1 MPPLV
6 KSPGYFFGIAFFVLS
21 LVGCSTQQNRLLNRE
36 WHALNTKYNV
46 VYHGNLSFEEQWTL
60 LQSGYRENFW
70 ERLPVER
77 IQVDVPAGIKY
88 AATEDGPFSQAEAKA
103 VKAIRK
109 HGMLVDGQERNR
121 QMIES
126 YLLLGKSRYYDQRF
140 VPALETFRFIIQ
152 YYKATNALNETRI
165 WKEKTNVRLG
175 NPEVA
180 LENLRRLLANR
191 KLKPQ
196 EKADAFGVM
205 AQAYMDLNQPAAAVE
220 ALAAALKTTAKKVE
234 RGRYGYL
241 RGQLFEE
248 LGQRDSALTAY
259 RQVAAKKH
267 AVSYDFWIN
276 AQLRSLALQ
285 RPEDLGDAAVE
296 QLSLWA
302 KRWENQEYRD
312 KIFFYQAQIQKGLGR
327 DSLYVYGL
335 NQSLKWA
342 QNDPVL
348 QGIVQEQL
356 AEHYFDR
363 KHYLLA
369 AAHLDTLLPLL
380 PNPSDRWRAANS
392 KKEKLQ
398 SLVEYLNRAT
408 ELDSVLTLASLSA
421 EEQRARL
428 TAALERKKM
437 LEEEKAARIQA
448 QKTQEDPGGV
458 KNTSDASGK
467 KAPVFYFY
475 DPKQLALGAEAFAQ
489 NWGNIAWQDNWRDQA
504 NASSSLLPSTGVTG
518 NNTNTP
524 KTKSNRSRMSVDAP
538 DQPRDQQPG
547 VDSAEPQESMDE
559 IDQQI
564 AQLPTN
570 QQEIDALRH
579 ERVGVYFQ
587 IGQLYVSRL
596 AEPALAIPALEKA
609 VDYPQEH
616 PSKLPALYA
625 LYQAH
630 TSLKSQAAERYK
642 EQIQAEYPQSV
653 YAQYLAQ
660 PDRALTPATSL
671 LDSQYA
677 EVYALFTDQQYR
689 AVIEQIDE
697 VLEQSWSPEQ
707 VSPWVLLRA
716 QAMGKT
722 QGKEAFLQELERIVR
737 DYPNTPAALS
747 ASVWSAADSGE
758 PIFGDAEPYDHYK
771 AAVLLPRLS
780 KVQDSLLMD
789 RLNKWLLSQNQET
802 RLRISR
808 DAYDQS
814 RDFYVVH
821 GYLDPKKAN
830 ALIQEKIWAQKPLS
844 QGKFFVFLASH
855 YRKIQ
860 LYKALD
866 AYQEQRSPKNP

>member
-6 KSPGYFFGIAFFVLS
+6 KSLGYFFGIAFFVLS
-21 LVGCSTQQNRLLNRE
+21 LVGCSTQQNRLLHRE

-77 IQVDVPAGIKY
+77 IQVDGPAGIKY

-140 VPALETFRFIIQ
+140 VPALEAFRFIIQ
-152 YYKATNALNETRI
+152 YHKATNALNETRI

-327 DSLYVYGL
+327 DSLYVSGL

-398 SLVEYLNRAT
+398 NLVEYLNRAT

-428 TAALERKKM
+428 TAALERKKI

-458 KNTSDASGK
+458 KNTSDASRK

-489 NWGNIAWQDNWRDQA
+489 NWGNRAWQDNWRDQA
-504 NASSSLLPSTGVTG
+504 NAPSSLLPSTGVTG
-518 NNTNTP
+518 NNTNTT

-677 EVYALFTDQQYR
+677 QVYALFTDQQYR

-716 QAMGKT
+716 QAMGRTK
-722 QGKEAFLQELERIVR
+722 GKEAFLQELERIVR

-808 DAYDQS
+808 DAYDQN

-830 ALIQEKIWAQKPLS
+830 ALVQEKIWVQKPLS
-844 QGKFFVFLASH
+844 QGQFFVFLASH

-866 AYQEQRSPKNP
+866 AYQEQRPPKNP

>member
-6 KSPGYFFGIAFFVLS
+6 KSLGYFFGIAFFVLS
-21 LVGCSTQQNRLLNRE
+21 LVGCSTQQNRLLHRE

-77 IQVDVPAGIKY
+77 IQVDGPAGIKY

-140 VPALETFRFIIQ
+140 VPALEAFRFIIQ
-152 YYKATNALNETRI
+152 YHKATNALNETRI

-327 DSLYVYGL
+327 DSLYVSGL

-398 SLVEYLNRAT
+398 NLVEYLNRAT

-437 LEEEKAARIQA
+437 LEEEKAARTQA

-475 DPKQLALGAEAFAQ
+475 DPKQLALGAEAFAP
-489 NWGNIAWQDNWRDQA
+489 NWGNRAWQDNWRDQA

-653 YAQYLAQ
+653 YAQYLDQ

-677 EVYALFTDQQYR
+677 QVYALFTDQQYR

-716 QAMGKT
+716 QAMGRTK
-722 QGKEAFLQELERIVR
+722 GKEAFLQELERIVR

-830 ALIQEKIWAQKPLS
+830 ALVQEKIWVQKPLS
-844 QGKFFVFLASH
+844 QGQFFVFLASH

-866 AYQEQRSPKNP
+866 AYQEQRPPKNP

>member
-21 LVGCSTQQNRLLNRE
+21 LVGCSTQQNRLLHRE

-77 IQVDVPAGIKY
+77 IQVDGPAGIKY

-140 VPALETFRFIIQ
+140 VPALEAFRFIIQ
-152 YYKATNALNETRI
+152 YHKATNALNETRI

-248 LGQRDSALTAY
+248 LGQRASALAAY

-327 DSLYVYGL
+327 DSLYVSGL

-408 ELDSVLTLASLSA
+408 ELDSVLTLASLST

-489 NWGNIAWQDNWRDQA
+489 NWGNRAWQDNWRDQA

-564 AQLPTN
+564 AKLPTN

-844 QGKFFVFLASH
+844 QGQFFVFLASH

>member
-6 KSPGYFFGIAFFVLS
+6 KSLGYFFGIAFFVLS
-21 LVGCSTQQNRLLNRE
+21 LVGCSTQQNRLLHRE

-77 IQVDVPAGIKY
+77 IQVDGPAGIKY

-140 VPALETFRFIIQ
+140 VPALEAFRFIIQ
-152 YYKATNALNETRI
+152 YHKATNALNETRI

-327 DSLYVYGL
+327 DSLYVSGL

-398 SLVEYLNRAT
+398 NLVEYLNRAT

-437 LEEEKAARIQA
+437 LEEEKAARTQA

-458 KNTSDASGK
+458 KNTSDASRK

-489 NWGNIAWQDNWRDQA
+489 NWGNRAWQDNWRDQA
-504 NASSSLLPSTGVTG
+504 NASSSPPPSTGVTG

-677 EVYALFTDQQYR
+677 QVYALFTDQQYR

-716 QAMGKT
+716 QAMGRTK
-722 QGKEAFLQELERIVR
+722 GKEAFLQELERIVR

-830 ALIQEKIWAQKPLS
+830 ALVQEKIWVQKPLS
-844 QGKFFVFLASH
+844 QGQFFVFLASH

-866 AYQEQRSPKNP
+866 AYQEQRPPKNP

>member
-1 MPPLV
+1 MPRSV
-6 KSPGYFFGIAFFVLS
+6 KTYGSFLGVAFIALLFL
-21 LVGCSTQQNRLLNRE
+21 GCSTQQNRLLNRE

-77 IQVDVPAGIKY
+77 LQVDGPAGIKY

-109 HGMLVDGQERNR
+109 HGMLVAGQERNR

-140 VPALETFRFIIQ
+140 VPALEAFRFIIQ
-152 YYKATNALNETRI
+152 YHKATNALNETRI

-259 RQVAAKKH
+259 RQVGAKKQ

-276 AQLRSLALQ
+276 AQLRSMALQ
-285 RPEDLGDAAVE
+285 HPDDLGDEAIE
-296 QLSLWA
+296 QLNLWA
-302 KRWENQEYRD
+302 KRWENQDYRD
-312 KIFFYQAQIQKGLGR
+312 KIFYYQAQIQKGLGR
-327 DSLYVYGL
+327 DSLYVSGL

-342 QNDPVL
+342 QSDPVL
-348 QGIVQEQL
+348 QGIVHEQL
-356 AEHYFDR
+356 ADHYFDR
-363 KHYLLA
+363 KQYLLA

-380 PNPSDRWRAANS
+380 PNPSDRWRAAHS

-398 SLVEYLNRAT
+398 SLVEYLNRAA
-408 ELDSVLTLASLSA
+408 EIDSVLVLAALSP
-421 EEQRARL
+421 EEQRTRL
-428 TAALERKKM
+428 VAAQERKK
-437 LEEEKAARIQA
+437 EAEAKKAARQDLAAPAISEKSA
-448 QKTQEDPGGV
+448 GG
-458 KNTSDASGK
+458 TSSAKG
-467 KAPVFYFY
+467 PIFYFY
-475 DPKQLALGAEAFAQ
+475 DPKQLAIGAEAFAQ
-489 NWGNIAWQDNWRDQA
+489 KWGKRTWQDNWRAQA
-504 NASSSLLPSTGVTG
+504 NASMSPPPTTGMTG

-524 KTKSNRSRMSVDAP
+524 KTNSNRSRMSADAP
-538 DQPRDQQPG
+538 DQPGNQQPG
-547 VDSAEPQESMDE
+547 VDPTAPQEPLDE

-564 AQLPTN
+564 AQLPAN
-570 QQEIDALRH
+570 QEDIDALKH
-579 ERVGVYFQ
+579 ERIGVYFQ

-609 VDYPQEH
+609 VDSPQEH

-630 TSLKSQAAERYK
+630 TALNSQAAQQYK
-642 EQIQAEYPQSV
+642 DQILAAYPQSV

-660 PDRALTPATSL
+660 PDRALVTPVSVLAA
-671 LDSQYA
+671 QYA
-677 EVYALFTDQQYR
+677 EVYALYAEQKY
-689 AVIEQIDE
+689 AEVIERIDE
-697 VLEQSWSPEQ
+697 VLTQSWSPEQ
-707 VSPWVLLRA
+707 ISPWVLLRA
-716 QAMGKT
+716 QALGRI
-722 QGKEAFLQELERIVR
+722 QGKEAFLAEQARIMR

-747 ASVWSAADSGE
+747 AAAWSASE
-758 PIFGDAEPYDHYK
+758 SSEVLFGDAEPYDHYK
-771 AAVLLPRLS
+771 VAVLLPKLS
-780 KVQDSLLMD
+780 QAQDSLLMD
-789 RLNKWLLSQNQET
+789 GLNRWVLGQKSEI
-802 RLRISR
+802 RLRVSK
-808 DAYDQS
+808 DAYDQN

-821 GYLDPKKAN
+821 GYLDPKKAKD
-830 ALIQEKIWAQKPLS
+830 LIKEQIWTQKPLS
-844 QGKFFVFLASH
+844 QGQFFVFLASH

-860 LYKALD
+860 MYKALD
-866 AYQEQRSPKNP
+866 TYLEQRKPKNP

>member
-6 KSPGYFFGIAFFVLS
+6 KSLGYFFGIAFFVLS
-21 LVGCSTQQNRLLNRE
+21 LVGCSTQQNRLLHRE

-77 IQVDVPAGIKY
+77 IQVDGPAGIKY

-140 VPALETFRFIIQ
+140 VPALEAFRFIIQ
-152 YYKATNALNETRI
+152 YHKATNALNETRI

-327 DSLYVYGL
+327 DSLYVSGL

-398 SLVEYLNRAT
+398 NLVEYLNRAT

-437 LEEEKAARIQA
+437 LEEEKAARTQA

-458 KNTSDASGK
+458 KNTSDASRK

-489 NWGNIAWQDNWRDQA
+489 NWGNRAWQDNWRDQP
-504 NASSSLLPSTGVTG
+504 NAPSSLLPSTGVTG

-547 VDSAEPQESMDE
+547 VDSTEPQESMDE

-677 EVYALFTDQQYR
+677 QVYALFTDQQYR

-716 QAMGKT
+716 QAMGRTK
-722 QGKEAFLQELERIVR
+722 GKEAFLQELERIVR

-830 ALIQEKIWAQKPLS
+830 ALVQEKIWVQKPLS
-844 QGKFFVFLASH
+844 QGQFFVFLASH

-866 AYQEQRSPKNP
+866 AYQEQRPPKNP

>member
-21 LVGCSTQQNRLLNRE
+21 LVGCSTQQNRLLHRE

-46 VYHGNLSFEEQWTL
+46 VYHGNLSFVEQWTL

-77 IQVDVPAGIKY
+77 IQVDGPAGIKY

-140 VPALETFRFIIQ
+140 VPALEAFRFIIQ
-152 YYKATNALNETRI
+152 YHKATNALNETRI

-205 AQAYMDLNQPAAAVE
+205 AQAYMDLNQPEAAVE

-327 DSLYVYGL
+327 DSLYVSGL

-348 QGIVQEQL
+348 QRIVQEQL

-421 EEQRARL
+421 EEQRSRL
-428 TAALERKKM
+428 TDALKRKKM

-458 KNTSDASGK
+458 KNTSDALGK

-489 NWGNIAWQDNWRDQA
+489 NWGNRAWQDNWRDQA
-504 NASSSLLPSTGVTG
+504 NASSSLPPSTGVTG
-518 NNTNTP
+518 NNANTP

-559 IDQQI
+559 IDRQI

-596 AEPALAIPALEKA
+596 AEPALAIPTLEKA

-660 PDRALTPATSL
+660 PDRALAPAASL

-677 EVYALFTDQQYR
+677 QVYALFTDQQYR

-716 QAMGKT
+716 QAMGRT

-747 ASVWSAADSGE
+747 ASAWSAAESGE

-830 ALIQEKIWAQKPLS
+830 ALVQEKIWAQKPLS
-844 QGKFFVFLASH
+844 QGQFFVFLASH

-866 AYQEQRSPKNP
+866 AYQEQRPPKNP

>member
-6 KSPGYFFGIAFFVLS
+6 KSLGYFFGIAFFVLS
-21 LVGCSTQQNRLLNRE
+21 LVGCSTQQNRLLHRE

-77 IQVDVPAGIKY
+77 IQVDGPAGIKY

-140 VPALETFRFIIQ
+140 VPALEAFRFIIQ
-152 YYKATNALNETRI
+152 YHKATNALNETRI

-327 DSLYVYGL
+327 DSLYVSGL

-437 LEEEKAARIQA
+437 LEEEKAARTQA

-458 KNTSDASGK
+458 KNTSDASRK

-489 NWGNIAWQDNWRDQA
+489 NWGNRAWQDNWRDQP
-504 NASSSLLPSTGVTG
+504 NAPSSLLPSTGVTG

-677 EVYALFTDQQYR
+677 QVYALFTDQQYR

-716 QAMGKT
+716 QAMGRT

-830 ALIQEKIWAQKPLS
+830 ALVQEKIWVQKPLS
-844 QGKFFVFLASH
+844 QGQFFVFLASH

-866 AYQEQRSPKNP
+866 AYQEQRPPKNP

>member
-6 KSPGYFFGIAFFVLS
+6 KSLGYFFGIAFFVLS
-21 LVGCSTQQNRLLNRE
+21 LVGCSTQQNRLLHRE

-77 IQVDVPAGIKY
+77 IQVDGPAGIKY

-140 VPALETFRFIIQ
+140 VPALEAFRFIIQ
-152 YYKATNALNETRI
+152 YHKATNALNETRI

-327 DSLYVYGL
+327 DSLYVSGL

-398 SLVEYLNRAT
+398 NLVEYLNRAT

-437 LEEEKAARIQA
+437 LEEEKAARTQA

-458 KNTSDASGK
+458 KNTSDASRK

-489 NWGNIAWQDNWRDQA
+489 NWGNRAWQDNWRDQA
-504 NASSSLLPSTGVTG
+504 NAPSSLLPSTGVTG

-538 DQPRDQQPG
+538 DQPRDQQSG
-547 VDSAEPQESMDE
+547 VDSTEPQESMDE

-677 EVYALFTDQQYR
+677 QVYALFTDQQYR

-716 QAMGKT
+716 QAMGRTK
-722 QGKEAFLQELERIVR
+722 GKEAFLQELERIVR

-771 AAVLLPRLS
+771 AAVLMPRLS

-830 ALIQEKIWAQKPLS
+830 ALVQEKIWVQKPLS
-844 QGKFFVFLASH
+844 QGQFFVFLASH

-866 AYQEQRSPKNP
+866 AYQEQRPPKNP

>member
-1 MPPLV
+1 MPRSV
-6 KSPGYFFGIAFFVLS
+6 KTYGSFLGVAFIALLFL
-21 LVGCSTQQNRLLNRE
+21 GCSTQQNRLLNRE

-77 IQVDVPAGIKY
+77 LQVDGPAGIKY

-109 HGMLVDGQERNR
+109 HGMLVAGQERNR

-140 VPALETFRFIIQ
+140 VPALEAFRFIIQ
-152 YYKATNALNETRI
+152 YHKATNALNETRI

-259 RQVAAKKH
+259 RQVGAKKQ

-276 AQLRSLALQ
+276 AQLRSMALQ
-285 RPEDLGDAAVE
+285 HPDDLGDEAIE
-296 QLSLWA
+296 QLNLWA
-302 KRWENQEYRD
+302 KRWENQDYRD
-312 KIFFYQAQIQKGLGR
+312 KIFYYQAQIQKGLGR
-327 DSLYVYGL
+327 DSLYVSGL

-342 QNDPVL
+342 QSDPVL
-348 QGIVQEQL
+348 QGIVHEQL
-356 AEHYFDR
+356 ADHYFDR
-363 KHYLLA
+363 KQYLLA

-380 PNPSDRWRAANS
+380 PNPSDRWRAAHS

-398 SLVEYLNRAT
+398 SLVEYLNRAA
-408 ELDSVLTLASLSA
+408 EIDSVLVLAALSP
-421 EEQRARL
+421 EEQRTRL
-428 TAALERKKM
+428 VAAQERKK
-437 LEEEKAARIQA
+437 EAEAKKAARQDLAAPAISEKSA
-448 QKTQEDPGGV
+448 GG
-458 KNTSDASGK
+458 TSSAKG
-467 KAPVFYFY
+467 PIFYFY
-475 DPKQLALGAEAFAQ
+475 DPKQLAIGAEAFAQ
-489 NWGNIAWQDNWRDQA
+489 KWGKRTWQDNWRAQA
-504 NASSSLLPSTGVTG
+504 NASMSSPPTTGMTG

-524 KTKSNRSRMSVDAP
+524 KTNSNRSRMSADAP
-538 DQPRDQQPG
+538 DQPGNQQPG
-547 VDSAEPQESMDE
+547 VDPTAPQEPLDE

-564 AQLPTN
+564 AQLPAN
-570 QQEIDALRH
+570 QEDIDALKH
-579 ERVGVYFQ
+579 ERIGVYFQ

-609 VDYPQEH
+609 VDSPQEH

-630 TSLKSQAAERYK
+630 TALNSQAAQQYK
-642 EQIQAEYPQSV
+642 DQILAAYPQSV

-660 PDRALTPATSL
+660 PDRALVTPVSVLAA
-671 LDSQYA
+671 QYA
-677 EVYALFTDQQYR
+677 EVYALYAEQKY
-689 AVIEQIDE
+689 AEVIERIDE
-697 VLEQSWSPEQ
+697 VLTQSWSPEQ
-707 VSPWVLLRA
+707 ISPWVLLRA
-716 QAMGKT
+716 QALGRI
-722 QGKEAFLQELERIVR
+722 QGKEAFLAEQARIMR

-747 ASVWSAADSGE
+747 AAAWSASE
-758 PIFGDAEPYDHYK
+758 SSEVLFGDAEPYDHYK
-771 AAVLLPRLS
+771 VAVLLPKLS
-780 KVQDSLLMD
+780 QAQDSLLMD
-789 RLNKWLLSQNQET
+789 GLNRWVLGQKSEI
-802 RLRISR
+802 RLRVSK
-808 DAYDQS
+808 DAYDQN

-821 GYLDPKKAN
+821 GYLDPKKAKD
-830 ALIQEKIWAQKPLS
+830 LIKEQIWTQKPLS
-844 QGKFFVFLASH
+844 QGQFFVFLASH

-860 LYKALD
+860 MYKALD
-866 AYQEQRSPKNP
+866 TYLEQRKPKNP

>member
-6 KSPGYFFGIAFFVLS
+6 KSLGYFFGIAFFVLS
-21 LVGCSTQQNRLLNRE
+21 LVGCSTQQNRLLHRE

-77 IQVDVPAGIKY
+77 IQVDGPAGIKY

-140 VPALETFRFIIQ
+140 VPALEAFRFIIQ
-152 YYKATNALNETRI
+152 YHKATNALNETRI

-327 DSLYVYGL
+327 DSLYVSGL

-398 SLVEYLNRAT
+398 NLVEYLNRAT

-437 LEEEKAARIQA
+437 LEEEKAARTQA

-458 KNTSDASGK
+458 KNTSDASRK

-489 NWGNIAWQDNWRDQA
+489 NWGNRAWQDNWRDQA
-504 NASSSLLPSTGVTG
+504 NAPSSLLPSTGVTG

-538 DQPRDQQPG
+538 DQPRDQQSG
-547 VDSAEPQESMDE
+547 VDSTEPQESMDE

-677 EVYALFTDQQYR
+677 QVYALFTDQQYR

-716 QAMGKT
+716 QAMGRTK
-722 QGKEAFLQELERIVR
+722 GKEAFLQELERIVR

-830 ALIQEKIWAQKPLS
+830 ALVQEKIWVQKPLS
-844 QGKFFVFLASH
+844 QGQFFVFLASH

-866 AYQEQRSPKNP
+866 AYQEQRPPKNP

>member
-6 KSPGYFFGIAFFVLS
+6 RSPRYFFGIAVFALS
-21 LVGCSTQQNRLLNRE
+21 LAGCSTQQNRLLNRE

-77 IQVDVPAGIKY
+77 IQVDGPAGIKY

-140 VPALETFRFIIQ
+140 VPALEAFRFIIQ
-152 YYKATNALNETRI
+152 YHKATNALNETRI

-205 AQAYMDLNQPAAAVE
+205 AQAYMDLNQPAAAVD
-220 ALAAALKTTAKKVE
+220 ALAAALKTTRKKVE

-248 LGQRDSALTAY
+248 LGQRDSALAAY
-259 RQVAAKKH
+259 RQVAAKKQ

-285 RPEDLGDAAVE
+285 RPEDLGDVAIE

-302 KRWENQEYRD
+302 KRWENQDYRD

-327 DSLYVYGL
+327 DSLYVSGL

-342 QNDPVL
+342 QNDQVL

-363 KHYLLA
+363 KQYLLA

-398 SLVEYLNRAT
+398 SLVEYLQRAT
-408 ELDSVLTLASLSA
+408 EIDSVLTLSALSL

-428 TAALERKKM
+428 TAALERKKAI
-437 LEEEKAARIQA
+437 EEEKATRLQA
-448 QKTQEDPGGV
+448 QKTEEDPRSVKATSGTSG
-458 KNTSDASGK
+458 KNT
-467 KAPVFYFY
+467 PVFYFY

-489 NWGNIAWQDNWRDQA
+489 KWGKRVWQDNWRDQA
-504 NASSSLLPSTGVTG
+504 NAAMSTPPTTGLAG

-524 KTKSNRSRMSVDAP
+524 KPKSNRSRMSADAP
-538 DQPRDQQPG
+538 DQPGDQPPG
-547 VDSAEPQESMDE
+547 VDSTEAQEPLDE

-564 AQLPTN
+564 AQLPKN
-570 QQEIDALRH
+570 QQDIDALRY

-596 AEPALAIPALEKA
+596 AEPALAIPALEKS

-630 TSLKSQAAERYK
+630 VSLKSQAAERYK
-642 EQIQAEYPQSV
+642 DQIQAEYPQSV

-677 EVYALFTDQQYR
+677 EVYRLFTEQQYG
-689 AVIEQIDE
+689 AVIEKIDE

-716 QAMGKT
+716 QSIGRT
-722 QGKEAFLQELERIVR
+722 LGKEAFLKEVERIVR
-737 DYPNTPAALS
+737 DYSNTPAALS
-747 ASVWSAADSGE
+747 ASAWSAAEAGE
-758 PIFGDAEPYDHYK
+758 ITFGDAEPYDHYK
-771 AAVLLPRLS
+771 AAVLLPKLS
-780 KVQDSLLMD
+780 QVQDSLLMVS
-789 RLNKWLLSQNQET
+789 LTKWLLSQNPES

-808 DAYDQS
+808 DAYDES

-830 ALIQEKIWAQKPLS
+830 ALTQEKIWAQKPLS
-844 QGKFFVFLASH
+844 QGRFFVFLASH

-866 AYQEQRSPKNP
+866 TYLEQRPPKNP

>member
-21 LVGCSTQQNRLLNRE
+21 LVGCSTQQNRLLHRE

-77 IQVDVPAGIKY
+77 IQVDGPAGIKY

-140 VPALETFRFIIQ
+140 VPALEAFRFIIQ
-152 YYKATNALNETRI
+152 YHKATNALNETRI

-327 DSLYVYGL
+327 DSLYVSGL

-398 SLVEYLNRAT
+398 NLVEYLNRAT

-437 LEEEKAARIQA
+437 LEEEKAARTQA

-458 KNTSDASGK
+458 KNTSDASRK

-489 NWGNIAWQDNWRDQA
+489 NWGNRAWQDNWRDQP
-504 NASSSLLPSTGVTG
+504 NAPSSLLPSTGVTG
-518 NNTNTP
+518 NNTNTT

-538 DQPRDQQPG
+538 DQPRDQQSG
-547 VDSAEPQESMDE
+547 VDSTEPQESMDE

-677 EVYALFTDQQYR
+677 QVYALFTDQQYR

-716 QAMGKT
+716 QAMGRTK
-722 QGKEAFLQELERIVR
+722 GKEAFLQELERIVR

-830 ALIQEKIWAQKPLS
+830 ALVQEKIWVQKPLS
-844 QGKFFVFLASH
+844 QGQFFVFLASH

-866 AYQEQRSPKNP
+866 AYQEQRPPKNP

>member
-6 KSPGYFFGIAFFVLS
+6 KSLGYFFGIAFFVLS
-21 LVGCSTQQNRLLNRE
+21 LVGCSTQQNRLLHRE

-77 IQVDVPAGIKY
+77 IQVDGPAGIKY

-140 VPALETFRFIIQ
+140 VPALEAFRFIIQ
-152 YYKATNALNETRI
+152 YHKATNALNETRI

-327 DSLYVYGL
+327 DSLYVSGL

-398 SLVEYLNRAT
+398 NLVEYLNRAT

-437 LEEEKAARIQA
+437 LEEEKAARTQA

-458 KNTSDASGK
+458 KNTSDASRK

-489 NWGNIAWQDNWRDQA
+489 NWGNRAWQDNWRDQA
-504 NASSSLLPSTGVTG
+504 NAPSSLLPSTGVTG
-518 NNTNTP
+518 NNTNTT

-538 DQPRDQQPG
+538 DQPRDQQSG
-547 VDSAEPQESMDE
+547 VDSTEPQESMDE

-677 EVYALFTDQQYR
+677 QVYALFTDQQYR

-716 QAMGKT
+716 QAMGRTK
-722 QGKEAFLQELERIVR
+722 GKEAFLQELERIVR

-747 ASVWSAADSGE
+747 ASAWSAAESGE

-771 AAVLLPRLS
+771 AAVLMPRLS

-830 ALIQEKIWAQKPLS
+830 ALVQEKIWVQKPLS
-844 QGKFFVFLASH
+844 QGQFFVFLASH

-866 AYQEQRSPKNP
+866 AYQEQRPPKNP

>member
-1 MPPLV
+1 MPRSV
-6 KSPGYFFGIAFFVLS
+6 KTYGSFLGVAFIALLFL
-21 LVGCSTQQNRLLNRE
+21 GCSTQQNRLLNRE

-77 IQVDVPAGIKY
+77 LQVDGPAGIKY

-109 HGMLVDGQERNR
+109 HGMLVAGQERNR

-140 VPALETFRFIIQ
+140 VPALEAFRFIIQ
-152 YYKATNALNETRI
+152 YHKATNALNETRI

-259 RQVAAKKH
+259 RQVGAKKQ

-276 AQLRSLALQ
+276 AQLRSMALQ
-285 RPEDLGDAAVE
+285 HPDDLGDEAIE
-296 QLSLWA
+296 QLNLWA
-302 KRWENQEYRD
+302 KRWENQDYRD
-312 KIFFYQAQIQKGLGR
+312 KIFYYQAQIQKGLGR
-327 DSLYVYGL
+327 DSLYVSGL

-342 QNDPVL
+342 QSDPVL
-348 QGIVQEQL
+348 QGIVHEQL
-356 AEHYFDR
+356 ADHYFDR
-363 KHYLLA
+363 KQYLLA

-380 PNPSDRWRAANS
+380 PNPSDRWRAAHS

-398 SLVEYLNRAT
+398 SLVEYLNRAA
-408 ELDSVLTLASLSA
+408 EIDSVLVLAALSP
-421 EEQRARL
+421 EEQRTRL
-428 TAALERKKM
+428 VAAQERKK
-437 LEEEKAARIQA
+437 EAEAKKAARQDLTASAISEKSA
-448 QKTQEDPGGV
+448 GGTPSA
-458 KNTSDASGK
+458 KG
-467 KAPVFYFY
+467 PIFYFY
-475 DPKQLALGAEAFAQ
+475 DPKQLAIGAEAFAQ
-489 NWGNIAWQDNWRDQA
+489 KWGKRTWQDNWRAQA
-504 NASSSLLPSTGVTG
+504 NASTTPPPTTGMTG
-518 NNTNTP
+518 NNTNNP
-524 KTKSNRSRMSVDAP
+524 KTNSNRSRMSADAP
-538 DQPRDQQPG
+538 DQPGNQQPG
-547 VDSAEPQESMDE
+547 VDPTAPQEPLDE

-564 AQLPTN
+564 AQLPSN
-570 QQEIDALRH
+570 QEDIDALKH
-579 ERVGVYFQ
+579 ERIGVYFQ

-609 VDYPQEH
+609 VDSPQEH

-630 TSLKSQAAERYK
+630 TALNSQAAQQYK
-642 EQIQAEYPQSV
+642 DQILAAYPQSV

-660 PDRALTPATSL
+660 PDRALVTPVSVLAA
-671 LDSQYA
+671 QYA
-677 EVYALFTDQQYR
+677 EVYALYAEQKY
-689 AVIEQIDE
+689 AEVIERIDE
-697 VLEQSWSPEQ
+697 VLTQSWSPEQ
-707 VSPWVLLRA
+707 ISPWVLLRA
-716 QAMGKT
+716 QALGRL
-722 QGKEAFLQELERIVR
+722 QGKEAFLAEQARIVR

-747 ASVWSAADSGE
+747 AAAWSASE
-758 PIFGDAEPYDHYK
+758 SSEVLFGDAEPYDHYK
-771 AAVLLPRLS
+771 VAVLLPKLS
-780 KVQDSLLMD
+780 QAQDSLLMD
-789 RLNKWLLSQNQET
+789 GLNRWVLGQKSEI
-802 RLRISR
+802 RLRVSK
-808 DAYDQS
+808 DAYDQN

-821 GYLDPKKAN
+821 GYLDPKKAKD
-830 ALIQEKIWAQKPLS
+830 LIKEQIWTQKPLS
-844 QGKFFVFLASH
+844 QGQFFVFLASH

-860 LYKALD
+860 MYKALD
-866 AYQEQRSPKNP
+866 TYLEQRKPKNP

>member
-1 MPPLV
+1 MPRSV
-6 KSPGYFFGIAFFVLS
+6 KTYGSFLGVAFIALLFL
-21 LVGCSTQQNRLLNRE
+21 GCSTQQNRLLNRE

-77 IQVDVPAGIKY
+77 LQVDGPAGIKY

-109 HGMLVDGQERNR
+109 HGMLVAGQERNR

-140 VPALETFRFIIQ
+140 VPALEAFRFIIQ
-152 YYKATNALNETRI
+152 YHKATNALNETRI

-259 RQVAAKKH
+259 RQVGAKKQ

-276 AQLRSLALQ
+276 AQLRSMALQ
-285 RPEDLGDAAVE
+285 HPDDLGDEAIE
-296 QLSLWA
+296 QLNLWA
-302 KRWENQEYRD
+302 KRWENQDYRD
-312 KIFFYQAQIQKGLGR
+312 KIFYYQAQIQKGLGR
-327 DSLYVYGL
+327 DSLYVSGL

-342 QNDPVL
+342 QSDPVL
-348 QGIVQEQL
+348 QGIVHEQL
-356 AEHYFDR
+356 ADHYFDR
-363 KHYLLA
+363 KQYLLA

-380 PNPSDRWRAANS
+380 PNPSDRWRAAHS

-398 SLVEYLNRAT
+398 SLVEYLNRAA
-408 ELDSVLTLASLSA
+408 EIDSVLVLAALSP
-421 EEQRARL
+421 EEQRTRL
-428 TAALERKKM
+428 VAAQERKTEAEAK
-437 LEEEKAARIQA
+437 KAARQDLAAPAISEKSA
-448 QKTQEDPGGV
+448 GG
-458 KNTSDASGK
+458 TSSAKG
-467 KAPVFYFY
+467 PIFYFY
-475 DPKQLALGAEAFAQ
+475 DPKQLAIGAEAFAQ
-489 NWGNIAWQDNWRDQA
+489 KWGKRTWQDNWRAQA
-504 NASSSLLPSTGVTG
+504 NASTSPPPTTGMTG

-524 KTKSNRSRMSVDAP
+524 KTNSNRSRMSADAP
-538 DQPRDQQPG
+538 DQPGNQQPG
-547 VDSAEPQESMDE
+547 VDPTAPQKPLDE

-564 AQLPTN
+564 AQLPAN
-570 QQEIDALRH
+570 QEDIDALKH
-579 ERVGVYFQ
+579 ERIGVYFQ

-609 VDYPQEH
+609 VDSPQEH

-630 TSLKSQAAERYK
+630 TALNSQAAQQYK
-642 EQIQAEYPQSV
+642 DQILAAYPQSV

-660 PDRALTPATSL
+660 PDRALVTPVSVLAA
-671 LDSQYA
+671 QYA
-677 EVYALFTDQQYR
+677 EVYALYAEQKY
-689 AVIEQIDE
+689 AEVIERIDE
-697 VLEQSWSPEQ
+697 VLTQSWSPEQ
-707 VSPWVLLRA
+707 ISPWVLLRA
-716 QAMGKT
+716 QALGRI
-722 QGKEAFLQELERIVR
+722 QGKEAFLAEQARIVR

-747 ASVWSAADSGE
+747 AAAWSASE
-758 PIFGDAEPYDHYK
+758 SSEVLFGDAEPYDHYK
-771 AAVLLPRLS
+771 VAVLLPKLS
-780 KVQDSLLMD
+780 QAQDSLLMD
-789 RLNKWLLSQNQET
+789 GLNRWVLGKKSEI
-802 RLRISR
+802 RLRVSK
-808 DAYDQS
+808 DAYDQN

-821 GYLDPKKAN
+821 GYLDPKKAKD
-830 ALIQEKIWAQKPLS
+830 LIKEQIWTQKPLS
-844 QGKFFVFLASH
+844 QGQFFVFLASH

-860 LYKALD
+860 MYKALD
-866 AYQEQRSPKNP
+866 TF

>member
-6 KSPGYFFGIAFFVLS
+6 KSLGYFFGIAFFVLS
-21 LVGCSTQQNRLLNRE
+21 LVGCSTQQNRLLHRE

-77 IQVDVPAGIKY
+77 IQVDGPAGIKY

-140 VPALETFRFIIQ
+140 VPALEAFRFIIQ
-152 YYKATNALNETRI
+152 YHKATNALNETRI

-327 DSLYVYGL
+327 DSLYVSGL

-398 SLVEYLNRAT
+398 NLVEYLNRAT

-437 LEEEKAARIQA
+437 LEEEKAARTQA

-458 KNTSDASGK
+458 KNTSDASRK

-489 NWGNIAWQDNWRDQA
+489 NWGNRAWQDNWRDQP
-504 NASSSLLPSTGVTG
+504 NAPSSLLPSTGVTG

-630 TSLKSQAAERYK
+630 MSLKSQAAERYK

-677 EVYALFTDQQYR
+677 QVYALFTDQQYR

-716 QAMGKT
+716 QAMGRT

-830 ALIQEKIWAQKPLS
+830 ALVQEKIWVQKPLS
-844 QGKFFVFLASH
+844 QGQFFVFLASH

-866 AYQEQRSPKNP
+866 AYQEQRPPKNP

>member
-6 KSPGYFFGIAFFVLS
+6 KSLGYFFGIAFFVLS
-21 LVGCSTQQNRLLNRE
+21 LVGCSTQQNRLLHRE

-77 IQVDVPAGIKY
+77 IQVDGPAGIKY

-140 VPALETFRFIIQ
+140 VPALEAFRFIIQ
-152 YYKATNALNETRI
+152 YHKATNALNETRI

-327 DSLYVYGL
+327 DSLYVSGL

-398 SLVEYLNRAT
+398 NLVEYLNRAT

-437 LEEEKAARIQA
+437 LEEEKAARTQA

-458 KNTSDASGK
+458 KNTSDASRK

-489 NWGNIAWQDNWRDQA
+489 NWGNRAWQDNWRDQP
-504 NASSSLLPSTGVTG
+504 NAPSSLLPSTGVTG

-547 VDSAEPQESMDE
+547 VDSAEPQESMAE

-570 QQEIDALRH
+570 QQEIDALRY

-587 IGQLYVSRL
+587 IGQLYVFRL

-616 PSKLPALYA
+616 PSKLPALHA

-677 EVYALFTDQQYR
+677 QVYALFTDQQYR

-716 QAMGKT
+716 QAMGRT

-747 ASVWSAADSGE
+747 ASAWSAAESGE

-808 DAYDQS
+808 DVYDQS

-830 ALIQEKIWAQKPLS
+830 ALVQEKIWVQKPLS
-844 QGKFFVFLASH
+844 QGQFFVFLASH

-866 AYQEQRSPKNP
+866 AYQEQRPPKNP

>member
-1 MPPLV
+1 MPRSV
-6 KSPGYFFGIAFFVLS
+6 KTYGSFLGVAFIALLFL
-21 LVGCSTQQNRLLNRE
+21 GCSTQQNRLLNRE

-77 IQVDVPAGIKY
+77 LQVDGPAGIKY

-109 HGMLVDGQERNR
+109 HGMLVAGQERNR

-140 VPALETFRFIIQ
+140 VPALEAFRFIIQ
-152 YYKATNALNETRI
+152 YHKATNALNETRI

-259 RQVAAKKH
+259 RQVGAKKQ

-276 AQLRSLALQ
+276 AQLRSMALQ
-285 RPEDLGDAAVE
+285 HPDDLGDEAIE
-296 QLSLWA
+296 QLNLWA
-302 KRWENQEYRD
+302 KRWENQDYRD
-312 KIFFYQAQIQKGLGR
+312 KIFYYQAQIQKGLGR
-327 DSLYVYGL
+327 DSLYVSGL

-342 QNDPVL
+342 QSDPVL
-348 QGIVQEQL
+348 QGIVHEQL
-356 AEHYFDR
+356 ADHYFDR
-363 KHYLLA
+363 KQYLLA

-380 PNPSDRWRAANS
+380 PNPSDRWRAAHS

-398 SLVEYLNRAT
+398 SLVEYLNRAA
-408 ELDSVLTLASLSA
+408 EIDSVLVLAALSP
-421 EEQRARL
+421 EEQRTRL
-428 TAALERKKM
+428 VAAQERKK
-437 LEEEKAARIQA
+437 EAEAKKAARQDLAAPAISEKSA
-448 QKTQEDPGGV
+448 GG
-458 KNTSDASGK
+458 TSSAKG
-467 KAPVFYFY
+467 PIFYFY
-475 DPKQLALGAEAFAQ
+475 DPKQLAIGAEAFAQ
-489 NWGNIAWQDNWRDQA
+489 KWGKRTWQDNWRAQA
-504 NASSSLLPSTGVTG
+504 NASTSPPPKTGMTG

-524 KTKSNRSRMSVDAP
+524 KTNSNRSRMSADAP
-538 DQPRDQQPG
+538 DQPGNQQPG
-547 VDSAEPQESMDE
+547 VDPTAPQKPLDE

-564 AQLPTN
+564 AQLPAN
-570 QQEIDALRH
+570 QEDIDALKH
-579 ERVGVYFQ
+579 ERIGVYFQ
-587 IGQLYVSRL
+587 IGQLFVSRL

-609 VDYPQEH
+609 VDSPQEH

-630 TSLKSQAAERYK
+630 TAINSQAAQQYK
-642 EQIQAEYPQSV
+642 DQILAAYPQSV

-660 PDRALTPATSL
+660 PDRALVTPVSVLAA
-671 LDSQYA
+671 QYA
-677 EVYALFTDQQYR
+677 EVYALYAEQKY
-689 AVIEQIDE
+689 AEVIERIDE
-697 VLEQSWSPEQ
+697 VLTQSWSPEQ
-707 VSPWVLLRA
+707 ISPWVLLRA
-716 QAMGKT
+716 QALGRI
-722 QGKEAFLQELERIVR
+722 QGKEAFLAEQARIVR

-747 ASVWSAADSGE
+747 AAAWSASE
-758 PIFGDAEPYDHYK
+758 SSEVLFGDAEPYDHYK
-771 AAVLLPRLS
+771 VAVLLPKLS
-780 KVQDSLLMD
+780 QAQDSLLMD
-789 RLNKWLLSQNQET
+789 GLNRWVLGKKSEI
-802 RLRISR
+802 RLRVSK
-808 DAYDQS
+808 DAYEQN

-821 GYLDPKKAN
+821 GYLDPKKAKD
-830 ALIQEKIWAQKPLS
+830 LIKEQIWTQKPLS
-844 QGKFFVFLASH
+844 QGQFFVFLASH

-860 LYKALD
+860 MYKALD
-866 AYQEQRSPKNP
+866 TYLEQRKPKNP

>member
-1 MPPLV
+1 MPRSV
-6 KSPGYFFGIAFFVLS
+6 KTYGSFLGVAFIALLFL
-21 LVGCSTQQNRLLNRE
+21 GCSTQQNRLLNRE

-77 IQVDVPAGIKY
+77 LQVDGPAGIKY

-109 HGMLVDGQERNR
+109 HGMLVAGQERNR

-140 VPALETFRFIIQ
+140 VPALEAFRFIIQ
-152 YYKATNALNETRI
+152 YHKATNALNETRI

-259 RQVAAKKH
+259 RQVGAKKQ

-276 AQLRSLALQ
+276 AQLRSMALQ
-285 RPEDLGDAAVE
+285 HPEDLGDEAIE
-296 QLSLWA
+296 QLNLWA
-302 KRWENQEYRD
+302 KRWENQDYRD
-312 KIFFYQAQIQKGLGR
+312 KIFYYQAQIQKGLGR
-327 DSLYVYGL
+327 DSLYVSGL

-342 QNDPVL
+342 QSDPVL
-348 QGIVQEQL
+348 QGIVHEQL
-356 AEHYFDR
+356 ADHYFDR
-363 KHYLLA
+363 KQYLLA

-380 PNPSDRWRAANS
+380 PNPSDRWRAAHS

-398 SLVEYLNRAT
+398 SLVEYLNRAA
-408 ELDSVLTLASLSA
+408 EIDSVLVLAALSP
-421 EEQRARL
+421 EEQRTRL
-428 TAALERKKM
+428 VAAQERKK
-437 LEEEKAARIQA
+437 EAEAKKAARQDLTAPAISEKSA
-448 QKTQEDPGGV
+448 GG
-458 KNTSDASGK
+458 TSSAKG
-467 KAPVFYFY
+467 PIFYFY
-475 DPKQLALGAEAFAQ
+475 DPKQLAIGAEAFAQ
-489 NWGNIAWQDNWRDQA
+489 KWGKRTWQDNWRAQA
-504 NASSSLLPSTGVTG
+504 NASMSSPPTTGMTG

-524 KTKSNRSRMSVDAP
+524 KTNSNRSRMSADAP
-538 DQPRDQQPG
+538 DQPGNQQPG
-547 VDSAEPQESMDE
+547 VDPTAPQESLDE

-564 AQLPTN
+564 AQLPAN
-570 QQEIDALRH
+570 QEDIDALNH
-579 ERVGVYFQ
+579 ERIGVYFQ

-609 VDYPQEH
+609 VDSPQEH

-630 TSLKSQAAERYK
+630 TALNSQAAQQYK
-642 EQIQAEYPQSV
+642 DQILAAYPQSV

-660 PDRALTPATSL
+660 PDRALVTPVSVLAA
-671 LDSQYA
+671 QYA
-677 EVYALFTDQQYR
+677 EVYALYAEQKY
-689 AVIEQIDE
+689 AEAIERIDE
-697 VLEQSWSPEQ
+697 VLTQSWSPEQ
-707 VSPWVLLRA
+707 ISPWVLLRA
-716 QAMGKT
+716 QALGRL
-722 QGKEAFLQELERIVR
+722 QGKEAFLAEQARIVR

-747 ASVWSAADSGE
+747 AAAWSASE
-758 PIFGDAEPYDHYK
+758 SSEVLFGDAEPYDHYK
-771 AAVLLPRLS
+771 VAVLLPKLS
-780 KVQDSLLMD
+780 QAQDSLLMD
-789 RLNKWLLSQNQET
+789 GLNRWVLGKKSEI
-802 RLRISR
+802 RLRVSK
-808 DAYDQS
+808 DAYDQN

-821 GYLDPKKAN
+821 GYLDPKKAKD
-830 ALIQEKIWAQKPLS
+830 LIKEQIWTQKPLS
-844 QGKFFVFLASH
+844 QGQFFVFLASH

-860 LYKALD
+860 MYKALD
-866 AYQEQRSPKNP
+866 TYLEQRKPKNP

>member
-1 MPPLV
+1 MPRSV
-6 KSPGYFFGIAFFVLS
+6 KTYGSILGVAFVALLFL
-21 LVGCSTQQNRLLNRE
+21 GCSTQQNRLLNRE

-77 IQVDVPAGIKY
+77 LQVDGPAGIKY

-109 HGMLVDGQERNR
+109 HGMLVEGQERNR

-140 VPALETFRFIIQ
+140 VPALEAFRFIIQ
-152 YYKATNALNETRI
+152 YHKATNALNETRI

-248 LGQRDSALTAY
+248 LGQRDSALAAY
-259 RQVAAKKH
+259 RQVAAKKQ

-276 AQLRSLALQ
+276 AQLRSMALQ
-285 RPEDLGDAAVE
+285 RPDDLGDEAIE
-296 QLSLWA
+296 QLNLWA
-302 KRWENQEYRD
+302 KRWENQDYRD
-312 KIFFYQAQIQKGLGR
+312 KIFYYQAQIQKGLGR
-327 DSLYVYGL
+327 DSLYVSGL

-342 QNDPVL
+342 QSDPVL
-348 QGIVQEQL
+348 QGIVHEQL
-356 AEHYFDR
+356 ADHYFDR
-363 KHYLLA
+363 KQYLMA

-380 PNPSDRWRAANS
+380 PNPSDRWRAAHN

-398 SLVEYLNRAT
+398 SLVEYLNRAA
-408 ELDSVLTLASLSA
+408 EIDSVLVLAALSP
-421 EEQRARL
+421 EEQRTRL
-428 TAALERKKM
+428 VAAQERKK
-437 LEEEKAARIQA
+437 EAEAKKAARQDLTAPAISEKSA
-448 QKTQEDPGGV
+448 GG
-458 KNTSDASGK
+458 TSSANG
-467 KAPVFYFY
+467 PIFYFY
-475 DPKQLALGAEAFAQ
+475 DPKQLAIGAEAFAQ
-489 NWGNIAWQDNWRDQA
+489 KWGKRTWQDNWRAQA
-504 NASSSLLPSTGVTG
+504 NASTSPPPTTGMTG

-524 KTKSNRSRMSVDAP
+524 KTNSNRSRMSADAP
-538 DQPRDQQPG
+538 DQPGDQQPG
-547 VDSAEPQESMDE
+547 VDPTAPQERLDE

-564 AQLPTN
+564 AQLPAN
-570 QQEIDALRH
+570 QEDIDALNH
-579 ERVGVYFQ
+579 ERIGVYFQ

-609 VDYPQEH
+609 VDSPQEH
-616 PSKLPALYA
+616 PSKLPALNA

-630 TSLKSQAAERYK
+630 TTLKSQAAQQYK
-642 EQIQAEYPQSV
+642 DQILAEYPQSV

-660 PDRALTPATSL
+660 PDRALVTPISVLET
-671 LDSQYA
+671 QYA
-677 EVYALFTDQQYR
+677 EVYALYAEQKY
-689 AVIEQIDE
+689 AEVIERIDE
-697 VLEQSWSPEQ
+697 VLTQSWSPEQ
-707 VSPWVLLRA
+707 ISPWVLLRA
-716 QAMGKT
+716 QALGRI
-722 QGKEAFLQELERIVR
+722 QGKEAFLSEQARIVR

-747 ASVWSAADSGE
+747 AAAWSASE
-758 PIFGDAEPYDHYK
+758 SSEVLFGDAAPYDHYK
-771 AAVLLPRLS
+771 VAVLLPKLPQ
-780 KVQDSLLMD
+780 VQDSLLMD
-789 RLNKWLLSQNQET
+789 GLNRWVLSQKNEIG
-802 RLRISR
+802 LRVSK
-808 DAYDQS
+808 DAYDQN

-830 ALIQEKIWAQKPLS
+830 NLNKEQIWTQKPLS
-844 QGKFFVFLASH
+844 QGQFFVFLASH

-860 LYKALD
+860 LYKALET
-866 AYQEQRSPKNP
+866 YLEQRKPKNP

>member
-6 KSPGYFFGIAFFVLS
+6 KSLGYFFGIAFFVLS
-21 LVGCSTQQNRLLNRE
+21 LVGCSTQQNRLLHRE

-77 IQVDVPAGIKY
+77 IQVDGPAGIKY

-140 VPALETFRFIIQ
+140 VPALEAFRFIIQ
-152 YYKATNALNETRI
+152 YHKATNALNETRI

-327 DSLYVYGL
+327 DSLYVSGL

-398 SLVEYLNRAT
+398 NLVEYLNRAT

-437 LEEEKAARIQA
+437 LEEEKAARTQA

-458 KNTSDASGK
+458 KNTSDASRK

-489 NWGNIAWQDNWRDQA
+489 NWGNRAWQDNWRDQP
-504 NASSSLLPSTGVTG
+504 NAPSSLLPSTGVTG

-677 EVYALFTDQQYR
+677 QVYALFTDQQYR

-716 QAMGKT
+716 QAMGRTK
-722 QGKEAFLQELERIVR
+722 GKEAFLQELERIVR

-830 ALIQEKIWAQKPLS
+830 ALVQEKIWVQKPLS
-844 QGKFFVFLASH
+844 QGQFFVFLASH

-866 AYQEQRSPKNP
+866 AYQEQRPPKNP

>member
-1 MPPLV
+1 MPRSV
-6 KSPGYFFGIAFFVLS
+6 KTYGSFLGVAFIALLFL
-21 LVGCSTQQNRLLNRE
+21 GCSTQQNRLLNRE

-77 IQVDVPAGIKY
+77 LQVDGPADIKY

-109 HGMLVDGQERNR
+109 HGMLVAGQERNR

-140 VPALETFRFIIQ
+140 VPALEAFRFIIQ
-152 YYKATNALNETRI
+152 YHKATNALNETRI

-259 RQVAAKKH
+259 RQVGAKKQ

-276 AQLRSLALQ
+276 AQLRSMALQ
-285 RPEDLGDAAVE
+285 HPEDLGDEAIE
-296 QLSLWA
+296 QLNLWA
-302 KRWENQEYRD
+302 KRWENQDYRD
-312 KIFFYQAQIQKGLGR
+312 KIFYYQAQIQKGLGR
-327 DSLYVYGL
+327 DSLYVSGL

-342 QNDPVL
+342 QSDPVL
-348 QGIVQEQL
+348 QGIVHEQL
-356 AEHYFDR
+356 ADHYFDR
-363 KHYLLA
+363 KQYLLA

-380 PNPSDRWRAANS
+380 PNPSDRWRAAHS

-398 SLVEYLNRAT
+398 SLVEYLNRAA
-408 ELDSVLTLASLSA
+408 EIDSVLVLAALSP
-421 EEQRARL
+421 EEQRTRL
-428 TAALERKKM
+428 VAAQERKK
-437 LEEEKAARIQA
+437 EAEAKKAARQDLTAPAISEKSA
-448 QKTQEDPGGV
+448 GG
-458 KNTSDASGK
+458 TSSANG
-467 KAPVFYFY
+467 PIFYFY
-475 DPKQLALGAEAFAQ
+475 DPKQLAIGAEAFAQ
-489 NWGNIAWQDNWRDQA
+489 KWGKRTWQDNWRAQA
-504 NASSSLLPSTGVTG
+504 NASTSPPPTTGMTG

-524 KTKSNRSRMSVDAP
+524 KTNSNRSRMSADAP
-538 DQPRDQQPG
+538 DQPGNQQPG
-547 VDSAEPQESMDE
+547 VDPTAPQEPLDE

-564 AQLPTN
+564 AQLPAN
-570 QQEIDALRH
+570 QEDIDALKH
-579 ERVGVYFQ
+579 ERIGVYFQ

-609 VDYPQEH
+609 VDSPQEH

-630 TSLKSQAAERYK
+630 TALNSQAAQQYK
-642 EQIQAEYPQSV
+642 DQILAAYPQSV

-660 PDRALTPATSL
+660 PDRALVTPVSVLAA
-671 LDSQYA
+671 QYA
-677 EVYALFTDQQYR
+677 EVYALYAEQKY
-689 AVIEQIDE
+689 AEVIERIDE
-697 VLEQSWSPEQ
+697 VLTQSWSPEQ
-707 VSPWVLLRA
+707 ISPWVLLRA
-716 QAMGKT
+716 QALGRI
-722 QGKEAFLQELERIVR
+722 QGKEAFLAEQARIVR
-737 DYPNTPAALS
+737 DYPNTPAA
-747 ASVWSAADSGE
+747 WSAAAWSASE
-758 PIFGDAEPYDHYK
+758 SSEVLFGDAEPYDHYK
-771 AAVLLPRLS
+771 VAVLLPKLS
-780 KVQDSLLMD
+780 QAQDSLLVD
-789 RLNKWLLSQNQET
+789 GLNRWLLGQKSEI
-802 RLRISR
+802 RLRVSK
-808 DAYDQS
+808 DAYDQN

-821 GYLDPKKAN
+821 GYLDPKKAKD
-830 ALIQEKIWAQKPLS
+830 LIKEQIWTQKPLS
-844 QGKFFVFLASH
+844 QGQFFVFLASH

-860 LYKALD
+860 MYKALD
-866 AYQEQRSPKNP
+866 TYLEQRKPKNP

>member
-1 MPPLV
+1 MPRSV
-6 KSPGYFFGIAFFVLS
+6 KTYGSFLGVAFIALLFL
-21 LVGCSTQQNRLLNRE
+21 GCSTQQNRLLNRE

-77 IQVDVPAGIKY
+77 LQVDGPAGIKY

-109 HGMLVDGQERNR
+109 HGMLVAGQERNR

-140 VPALETFRFIIQ
+140 VPALEAFRFIIQ
-152 YYKATNALNETRI
+152 YHKATNALNETRI

-259 RQVAAKKH
+259 RQVGAKKQ

-276 AQLRSLALQ
+276 AQLRSMALQ
-285 RPEDLGDAAVE
+285 HPEDLGDEAIE
-296 QLSLWA
+296 QLNLWA
-302 KRWENQEYRD
+302 KRWENQDYRD
-312 KIFFYQAQIQKGLGR
+312 KIFYYQAQIQKGLGR
-327 DSLYVYGL
+327 DSLYVSGL

-342 QNDPVL
+342 QSDPVL
-348 QGIVQEQL
+348 QGIVHEQL
-356 AEHYFDR
+356 ADHYFDR
-363 KHYLLA
+363 KQYLLA

-380 PNPSDRWRAANS
+380 PNPSDRWRAAHS

-398 SLVEYLNRAT
+398 SLVEYLNRAA
-408 ELDSVLTLASLSA
+408 EIDSVLVLAALSP
-421 EEQRARL
+421 EEQRTRL
-428 TAALERKKM
+428 VAAQERKK
-437 LEEEKAARIQA
+437 EAEAKKAARQDLTAPAISEKSA
-448 QKTQEDPGGV
+448 GG
-458 KNTSDASGK
+458 TSSAKG
-467 KAPVFYFY
+467 PIFYFY
-475 DPKQLALGAEAFAQ
+475 DPKQLAIGAEAFAQ
-489 NWGNIAWQDNWRDQA
+489 KWGKRTWQDNWRAQA
-504 NASSSLLPSTGVTG
+504 NASMSPPPTTGMTG

-524 KTKSNRSRMSVDAP
+524 KTNSNRSRMSADAP
-538 DQPRDQQPG
+538 DQPGNQQPG
-547 VDSAEPQESMDE
+547 VDPTAPQEPLDE

-564 AQLPTN
+564 AQLPAN
-570 QQEIDALRH
+570 QEDIDAISH
-579 ERVGVYFQ
+579 ERIGVYFQ
-587 IGQLYVSRL
+587 IGQLYVYRL

-609 VDYPQEH
+609 VDSPQEH

-630 TSLKSQAAERYK
+630 TALNSQAAQQYK
-642 EQIQAEYPQSV
+642 DQILAAYPQSV

-660 PDRALTPATSL
+660 PDRALVTPVSVLAA
-671 LDSQYA
+671 QYA
-677 EVYALFTDQQYR
+677 EVYALYAEQKY
-689 AVIEQIDE
+689 AEAIERIDE
-697 VLEQSWSPEQ
+697 VLTQSWSPEQ
-707 VSPWVLLRA
+707 ISPWVLLRA
-716 QAMGKT
+716 QALGRI
-722 QGKEAFLQELERIVR
+722 QGKEAFLAEQARIVR

-747 ASVWSAADSGE
+747 AAAWSASE
-758 PIFGDAEPYDHYK
+758 SSEVLFGDAVPYDHYK
-771 AAVLLPRLS
+771 VAVLLPKLS
-780 KVQDSLLMD
+780 EAQDSLLMD
-789 RLNKWLLSQNQET
+789 GLNRWVLGQKSEI
-802 RLRISR
+802 RLRVSK
-808 DAYDQS
+808 DAYDQN

-821 GYLDPKKAN
+821 GYLDPKKAKD
-830 ALIQEKIWAQKPLS
+830 LIKEQIWTQKPLS
-844 QGKFFVFLASH
+844 QGQFFVFLASH

-860 LYKALD
+860 MYKALD
-866 AYQEQRSPKNP
+866 TYLEQRKPKNP